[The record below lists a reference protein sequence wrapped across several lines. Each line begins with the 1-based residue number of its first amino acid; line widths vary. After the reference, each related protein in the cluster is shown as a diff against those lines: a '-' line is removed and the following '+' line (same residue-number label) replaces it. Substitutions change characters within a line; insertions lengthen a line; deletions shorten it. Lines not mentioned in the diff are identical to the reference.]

1 VAAASVLVA
10 VAHGGPGITA
20 IGPVRRRL
28 FRRLAGYGPAG
39 HVALTFDDGPDPRS
53 TPGFLDLLSR
63 RDVHATFFMLGSMVA
78 AAPGLA
84 GEIAAAGHEIAVHG
98 WDHRYLTLRGPA
110 AAYDDIARA
119 RDAIAGATG
128 RVPVFF
134 RPPYGVLSG
143 GALLAARRLAL
154 RPLLWTCW
162 GREWVPGA
170 TAGMVYATLMRDLS
184 GGGTV
189 LLHDSDGTSPPGAS
203 RAALGALP
211 RLLDECARRG
221 LRPGTAAEHS
231 AARQPASRSASQPA
245 AVRRPPEAGPATTAV
260 RRGQ

>member
-1 VAAASVLVA
+1 VWSRT
-10 VAHGGPGITA
+10 P
-20 IGPVRRRL
+20 
-28 FRRLAGYGPAG
+28 
-39 HVALTFDDGPDPRS
+39 PR
-53 TPGFLDLLSR
+53 FLDLLSR

-110 AAYDDIARA
+110 AACDDIARA
-119 RDAIAGATG
+119 RDTIAGATG
-128 RVPVFF
+128 RAPVFF

-154 RPLLWTCW
+154 RPLLWACW
-162 GREWVPGA
+162 GREWV
-170 TAGMVYATLMRDLS
+170 TR
-184 GGGTV
+184 
-189 LLHDSDGTSPPGAS
+189 HDT
-203 RAALGALP
+203 
-211 RLLDECARRG
+211 
-221 LRPGTAAEHS
+221 
-231 AARQPASRSASQPA
+231 RSASQPA